1 MEDAFDRFQHY
12 KLGITVLDD
21 EHWELIRLLRNVEL
35 VKFGDKASLLDAV
48 EVVIRTFEDHLVA
61 EEATMR
67 ELEYPFMTYHRL
79 HHAEFFAILTRY
91 RTTCKPATVDPS
103 VIKYIARSL
112 SVQFLQHIDQYDRQL
127 ARFILKNA
135 DPTS

>member
-1 MEDAFDRFQHY
+1 MDLDHFQRY
-12 KLGITVLDD
+12 KLGVTVLDE
-21 EHWELIRLLRNVEL
+21 EHWGLIQLLRNIEIAT
-35 VKFGDKASLLDAV
+35 FSDKASLLDAV
-48 EVVIRTFEDHLVA
+48 EVVIRRFEDHLID
-61 EEATMR
+61 EEAIMR
-67 ELEYPFMTYHRL
+67 ELEYPYMKYHRL
-79 HHAEFFAILTRY
+79 QHAEFFAILTRY